1 MTDLKKNPGT
11 YGPTPLPTVAYKRS
25 WSEKVGPTPD
35 LDKPDTEASGDAEAA
50 EDVNDLDRSRG
61 ALLRVIDIL
70 RSFSSIP
77 IMGADAPLFLKK
89 GDSTE
94 MNPTSTKILFLVDRS
109 HPLRK

>member
-1 MTDLKKNPGT
+1 MMALTKNPRT
-11 YGPTPLPTVAYKRS
+11 DSSTALPIVAYKRS
-25 WSEKVGPTPD
+25 WSEKVGPTTPD
-35 LDKPDTEASGDAEAA
+35 LDKRGPEASGDAEAA

-70 RSFSSIP
+70 RRFGSIP

-94 MNPTSTKILFLVDRS
+94 
-109 HPLRK
+109 

>member
-11 YGPTPLPTVAYKRS
+11 RGSTALPNVAILERNSWTDDSRFRQNRAPTV
-25 WSEKVGPTPD
+25 
-35 LDKPDTEASGDAEAA
+35 SGDAEAA

-70 RSFSSIP
+70 RSFGSIP

-94 MNPTSTKILFLVDRS
+94 
-109 HPLRK
+109 

>member
-1 MTDLKKNPGT
+1 MTDPKKNPGT
-11 YGPTPLPTVAYKRS
+11 WDSTALPNVAYKRS
-25 WSEKVGPTPD
+25 WSKKVGPTTAGLHNGAP
-35 LDKPDTEASGDAEAA
+35 EASGDAEAA

-70 RSFSSIP
+70 RSFGSIP

-94 MNPTSTKILFLVDRS
+94 
-109 HPLRK
+109 